1 MSAERV
7 LLYSQHVDV
16 YTKNTGENRMKIMPN
31 RMDYGFFKY
40 QKEFED
46 KALAV
51 LRSGW
56 YVLGK
61 EVSTFEERF
70 AAYTGAKY
78 CAGVANGLEAL
89 QIAVHLLGIGAGDE
103 VIVQGNTYIAS
114 VMGIT
119 MNGAMPVFVEPDAYY
134 QIDADKIEEKIT
146 EKTKAVMVVHL
157 YGHVADMDRIVEIC
171 KKHHLKL
178 IEDCAQSHGAM
189 YKGKMTG
196 TFGDAGCFS
205 FYPSKNLGA
214 FGDGGAIVTND
225 ESLAKE
231 VKIYRNY
238 GSEKRYY
245 NKVVGT
251 NSRLDELQAGLL
263 NVRLSHMEEITKE
276 RQELAARYRENIKQE
291 LVTLPMEREE
301 TETVWHQY
309 VIRCE
314 RRQELID
321 YLSQK
326 EIGTIIH
333 YPIPPH
339 LSEAYAY
346 LGHKRGDFPITESYA
361 DTVLSIPMYT
371 GMTRTE
377 QDYVIEAVNAF
388 GDK

>member
-1 MSAERV
+1 
-7 LLYSQHVDV
+7 
-16 YTKNTGENRMKIMPN
+16 MKIMPN
-31 RMDYGFFKY
+31 RMDYGFLQY
-40 QKEFED
+40 QKEFEE
-46 KALAV
+46 KALEV

-61 EVSTFEERF
+61 EVETFEERF

-119 MNGAMPVFVEPDAYY
+119 MNGAVPVFVEPDSYY
-134 QIDADKIEEKIT
+134 QIDADKIEASIT
-146 EKTKAVMVVHL
+146 ERTKAVMVVHL
-157 YGHVADMDRIVEIC
+157 YGHVADMDKITAIC
-171 KKHHLKL
+171 KKHRLKL

-196 TFGDAGCFS
+196 TFGDMGCFS

-214 FGDGGAIVTND
+214 FGDGGAIVTDD
-225 ESLAKE
+225 EALARE
-231 VKIYRNY
+231 IKIYRNY

-245 NKVVGT
+245 NKVVGV

-263 NVRLSHMEEITKE
+263 NVRLPHMDEITKE
-276 RQELAARYRENIKQE
+276 RQELARRYRENIRQE
-291 LVTLPMEREE
+291 LVTLPEERED

-309 VIRCE
+309 VLRCE

-321 YLSQK
+321 YLCQK
-326 EIGTIIH
+326 GIGTIIH

-346 LGHKRGDFPITESYA
+346 LGHQKGDFPITEEYA
-361 DTVLSIPMYT
+361 DRVLSIPMYT
-371 GMTRTE
+371 GMTRQE
-377 QDYVIEAVNAF
+377 QDYVIEAINSW
-388 GDK
+388 DIH